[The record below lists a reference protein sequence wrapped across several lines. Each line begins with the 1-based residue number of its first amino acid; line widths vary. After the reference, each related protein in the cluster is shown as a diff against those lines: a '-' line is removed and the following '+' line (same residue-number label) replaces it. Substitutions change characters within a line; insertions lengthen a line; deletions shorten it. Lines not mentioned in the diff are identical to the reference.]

1 MVYPDNVGIKAMEI
15 YVPGQ
20 ALDQSLFEQY
30 QGVSAGK
37 YSIGLGLKYMNFCND
52 REVSS
57 LLKKYNID
65 PKSIGRLEVGTESLI
80 DKAKSIKTV
89 LTQLFE
95 PAGNTSLEGIDTI
108 NACYGGTSALF
119 NAVNWVESRSWD
131 GRDAIV
137 VASDIALYKEASS
150 RPTGGAGCVAMLV
163 GPDAVLSLD
172 PALKGTFMTHAY
184 DFYKPD
190 LKAEFPVVNGHESLR
205 CYTSALDGCYNRL
218 RERVEEANVKANG
231 HGPKTD
237 TRSLLDIFDYMAFHT
252 PNCKLVSK
260 SYGRLLYNDYKQGG
274 DEDTWGK
281 VPAELRELSYED
293 SLKSKEL
300 EKLFVTLSK
309 DRFKSRVEPCIAAP
323 TQCGNMYTGSL
334 YCSLI
339 SLISNIDLKDS
350 VGKTIG
356 MFSYGSGIASTLFA
370 LKVTGDLTQLVQ
382 KIDIMDRLSQRKIST
397 PEEYEEVINHV
408 GCYDLK
414 QLLTAYNQAC
424 ALRLKAYGA
433 KSLEPTGS
441 IENMAPGTYYLKE
454 IDEAYRRTYAVKE

>member
-1 MVYPDNVGIKAMEI
+1 MAYPNNVGIKAMEI
-15 YVPGQ
+15 YIPGQ

-37 YSIGLGLKYMNFCND
+37 YTIGLGLKYMNFCND
-52 REVSS
+52 REDATSLALTAVSS
-57 LLKKYNID
+57 LLKKYSID

-190 LKAEFPVVNGHESLR
+190 LKAEFPVVNGHDSLR

-231 HGPKTD
+231 HGPKTN
-237 TRSLLDIFDYMAFHT
+237 TRSLLDIFDFMAFHT

-281 VPAELRELSYED
+281 VPTELRELSYED

-370 LKVTGDLTQLVQ
+370 LKVTGDLTELVQ

-397 PEEYEEVINHV
+397 PEEYEE
-408 GCYDLK
+408 
-414 QLLTAYNQAC
+414 AC

-433 KSLEPTGS
+433 KSFEPTGS
-441 IENMAPGTYYLKE
+441 IVNMAPGTYYLKE
-454 IDEAYRRTYAVKE
+454 IDESYRRTYVVKE

>member
-1 MVYPDNVGIKAMEI
+1 LTA
-15 YVPGQ
+15 
-20 ALDQSLFEQY
+20 
-30 QGVSAGK
+30 
-37 YSIGLGLKYMNFCND
+37 
-52 REVSS
+52 VSS
-57 LLKKYNID
+57 LLNKYNID

-80 DKAKSIKTV
+80 DKAKSVKTV

-163 GPDAVLSLD
+163 GPNALLSLD
-172 PALKGTFMTHAY
+172 PSLKGTFMTHAY

-190 LKAEFPVVNGHESLR
+190 LKAEFPVVNGHESIR
-205 CYTSALDGCYNRL
+205 CYISALDGCYNRL
-218 RERVEEANVKANG
+218 RERVEEANVTANG
-231 HGPKTD
+231 HGPKAD
-237 TRSLLDIFDYMAFHT
+237 TRSLLDVFDYMAFHT

-260 SYGRLLYNDYKQGG
+260 SYGRLLYNDYKLSSDQSAW
-274 DEDTWGK
+274 EK
-281 VPAELRELSYED
+281 VPAELRKLSYEE

-323 TQCGNMYTGSL
+323 AQCGNMYTASL

-339 SLISNIDLKDS
+339 SLISNIDLENS

-356 MFSYGSGIASTLFA
+356 MFSVSLSTFS
-370 LKVTGDLTQLVQ
+370 
-382 KIDIMDRLSQRKIST
+382 RLR
-397 PEEYEEVINHV
+397 PLYP
-408 GCYDLK
+408 C
-414 QLLTAYNQAC
+414 
-424 ALRLKAYGA
+424 
-433 KSLEPTGS
+433 
-441 IENMAPGTYYLKE
+441 
-454 IDEAYRRTYAVKE
+454 

>member
-1 MVYPDNVGIKAMEI
+1 MEYPNNVGIKAMEI

-20 ALDQSLFEQY
+20 ALDQSLFEQH

-37 YSIGLGLKYMNFCND
+37 YTIGLGLKYMNFCDD

-57 LLKKYNID
+57 LLKKYSID

-260 SYGRLLYNDYKQGG
+260 SYGRLLYNDYKQDG

-370 LKVTGDLTQLVQ
+370 LKVTGDLTELVQ

-397 PEEYEEVINHV
+397 PEEYEE
-408 GCYDLK
+408 
-414 QLLTAYNQAC
+414 AC

-433 KSLEPTGS
+433 KSFEPSGS
-441 IENMAPGTYYLKE
+441 IENMARGTYYLKE
-454 IDEAYRRTYAVKE
+454 IDESYRRTYVVKE